1 MSVGAVGG
9 AGGGGMSVP
18 SASGGSV
25 GAQGAGSPSA
35 VGGSSGAS
43 SPEGGDQAKKA
54 SEAGG
59 GCPQPIPSM
68 NTETHISLSQQSQV
82 NQVQEIS
89 PQDQMMDDMRKLIEM
104 MIMLKMLEELGK
116 Q

>member
-9 AGGGGMSVP
+9 A
-18 SASGGSV
+18 
-25 GAQGAGSPSA
+25 
-35 VGGSSGAS
+35 
-43 SPEGGDQAKKA
+43 GGDQAKKA

-59 GCPQPIPSM
+59 GCPHPIPSM
-68 NTETHISLSQQSQV
+68 NTETHISLSQQVQV

-89 PQDQMMDDMRKLIEM
+89 PQDQMMDDMRKLIEL